1 MKIFVTGAAGFIGY
15 HLSKELLKN
24 NFSIIGIDNLNNYY
38 SPDYK
43 KERIRNLR
51 KNKNFKFYKLDLKN
65 KKKLLEIFKIHKPEV
80 IYHLASQPGIMY
92 SFKNPNT
99 YLKNNIQ
106 VTDNLI
112 EYSKKFNVKK
122 FYFTSSSSVYGLKKK
137 FPIKEKASLKPINLY
152 AKTKKKC
159 EEKLLKEF
167 GNTSIDLKIFR
178 PFTVYGEFARP
189 DMIFL
194 TYFLKAKNKSNFYL
208 FNNGNYIRDFT
219 YVGDVVA
226 ILKKFLFKEKIK
238 NKIFNICS
246 SNPIKV
252 KQIISLIQKYSSID
266 TNLINKPYRKG
277 EMIKTYGDN
286 RLIKKTIKFRRF
298 TSIESGIKKTI
309 KWYSNF
315 KNKKLLFFN
324 KVKY

>member
-24 NFSIIGIDNLNNYY
+24 KFSIIGIDNLNNYY

-51 KNKNFKFYKLDLKN
+51 KNKNFKFYKLDLK
-65 KKKLLEIFKIHKPEV
+65 KIKKLLEIFKIHKPEV

-152 AKTKKKC
+152 AKTKK
-159 EEKLLKEF
+159 
-167 GNTSIDLKIFR
+167 
-178 PFTVYGEFARP
+178 
-189 DMIFL
+189 M
-194 TYFLKAKNKSNFYL
+194 
-208 FNNGNYIRDFT
+208 
-219 YVGDVVA
+219 
-226 ILKKFLFKEKIK
+226 
-238 NKIFNICS
+238 
-246 SNPIKV
+246 
-252 KQIISLIQKYSSID
+252 
-266 TNLINKPYRKG
+266 
-277 EMIKTYGDN
+277 
-286 RLIKKTIKFRRF
+286 
-298 TSIESGIKKTI
+298 
-309 KWYSNF
+309 
-315 KNKKLLFFN
+315 
-324 KVKY
+324 